1 MKQERRMPMN
11 SLRRQLAA
19 KLSIGITLLTTP
31 IFVVALGIL
40 FLYSHHLLYQDTAT
54 HANNILQITSQHLR
68 SELGLVENAVNS
80 NAWLMEENFR
90 PDSLQS
96 ICHRLLRLNRTPV
109 TCQVVTDSVEMS
121 NIKLGFSVG
130 TTANGDTLF
139 YYSRALHP
147 DGDAIKGIVTAGL
160 PIKRLKTIIKQAE
173 QPFPV
178 CEFLLLENDQTF
190 DTEDAHVFYDELPDT
205 DWTLAL
211 ICPDSE
217 FEKSYRQ
224 LAHIAYFLF
233 IGGLLLIL
241 IICYLLTR
249 HTIKPLHKLLAY
261 TKNIVSGQYAEVIP
275 RSNRKDAIG
284 RLQNSVVVMQQSL
297 LEHVDSIRKTG
308 EETQKH
314 NEELARAQ
322 MLAEEG
328 VQKKAIFI
336 QNVSHQ
342 MRTPLNIIMGFADV
356 LGESLAAQQDSASQ
370 SLLQDAELADIT
382 ETMTHNAIHLR
393 RMVQMLYDSSEYG
406 TSQEL
411 FSGKSEY
418 VTINNIAQEC
428 IEYTRERFPKTTI
441 NFESNIPPRA
451 VVKTNHLYLMRTL
464 RELLFNAAKYSD
476 GQHIMLRISET
487 ISTIRFTVEDVG
499 PGILSDTLGMIF
511 KPFVK
516 VDDLSEGLGLGLPL
530 AKRHALSLG
539 GDLIYDVD
547 YHDGCRFIL
556 EVPK

>member
-1 MKQERRMPMN
+1 MN

-54 HANNILQITSQHLR
+54 HANNILQTTSQHLR

-121 NIKLGFSVG
+121 NIKLGFSVD

-139 YYSRALHP
+139 YYSRALRP
-147 DGDAIKGIVTAGL
+147 DGDAVKGIVTAGL

-249 HTIKPLHKLLAY
+249 HTIKPLHKLLAH
-261 TKNIVSGQYAEVIP
+261 TKNIVSGKYAEVIP
-275 RSNRKDAIG
+275 RSNHKDAIG

-308 EETQKH
+308 EETKKH

-342 MRTPLNIIMGFADV
+342 MRTPLNIVMGFADV
-356 LGESLAAQQDSASQ
+356 LGESLAAQQDGASQ

-499 PGILSDTLGMIF
+499 PGIPSDTLGMIF

-539 GDLIYDVD
+539 GDLLYDAD

>member
-1 MKQERRMPMN
+1 MN

-54 HANNILQITSQHLR
+54 HANNILQTTSQHLR

-121 NIKLGFSVG
+121 NIKLGFSVD

-139 YYSRALHP
+139 YYSRALRP
-147 DGDAIKGIVTAGL
+147 DGDAVKGIVTAGL

-275 RSNRKDAIG
+275 RSNHKDAIG

-308 EETQKH
+308 EETKKH

-342 MRTPLNIIMGFADV
+342 MRTPLNIVMGFADV

-382 ETMTHNAIHLR
+382 ETMTYNAIHLR

-499 PGILSDTLGMIF
+499 PGIPSDTLGMIF
-511 KPFVK
+511 KPFGK

-539 GDLIYDVD
+539 GDLLYDAD

>member
-1 MKQERRMPMN
+1 MPMN

-54 HANNILQITSQHLR
+54 HANNILQTTSQHLR

-121 NIKLGFSVG
+121 NIKLGFSVD

-139 YYSRALHP
+139 YYSRALRP
-147 DGDAIKGIVTAGL
+147 DGDAVKGIVTAGL

-249 HTIKPLHKLLAY
+249 HTIKPLHKLLAH

-308 EETQKH
+308 EETKKH

-342 MRTPLNIIMGFADV
+342 MRTPLNIVMGFADV

-499 PGILSDTLGMIF
+499 PGIPSDTLGMIF
-511 KPFVK
+511 KPFGK

-539 GDLIYDVD
+539 GDLTYDVD

>member
-1 MKQERRMPMN
+1 MN

-54 HANNILQITSQHLR
+54 HANNILQTTSQHLR

-96 ICHRLLRLNRTPV
+96 ICRRLLRLNRTPV

-121 NIKLGFSVG
+121 NIKLGFSVD

-139 YYSRALHP
+139 YYSRALRP
-147 DGDAIKGIVTAGL
+147 DGDAVKGIVTAGL

-249 HTIKPLHKLLAY
+249 HTIKPLHKLLTH

-275 RSNRKDAIG
+275 RSNHKDAIG

-356 LGESLAAQQDSASQ
+356 LGESLAAQQDGASQ

-393 RMVQMLYDSSEYG
+393 RMVQMLYDSSEYS

-499 PGILSDTLGMIF
+499 PGIPSDTLGMIF

-539 GDLIYDVD
+539 GDLTYDVD

>member
-1 MKQERRMPMN
+1 MN

-54 HANNILQITSQHLR
+54 HANNILQTTSQHLR

-121 NIKLGFSVG
+121 NIKLGFSVD

-139 YYSRALHP
+139 YYSRALRP
-147 DGDAIKGIVTAGL
+147 DGDAVKGIVTAGL

-275 RSNRKDAIG
+275 RSNHKDAIG

-308 EETQKH
+308 EETKKH

-382 ETMTHNAIHLR
+382 ETMTYNAIHRR

-539 GDLIYDVD
+539 GDLTYDVD

>member
-1 MKQERRMPMN
+1 MN

-54 HANNILQITSQHLR
+54 HANNILQTTSQHLR

-121 NIKLGFSVG
+121 NIKLGFSVD

-139 YYSRALHP
+139 YYSRALRP
-147 DGDAIKGIVTAGL
+147 DGDAVKGIVTAGL

-249 HTIKPLHKLLAY
+249 HTIKLLHKLLTH

-275 RSNRKDAIG
+275 RSNHKDAIG

-308 EETQKH
+308 EETKKH

-342 MRTPLNIIMGFADV
+342 MRTPLNIVMGFADV

-499 PGILSDTLGMIF
+499 PGIPSDTLGMIF

-539 GDLIYDVD
+539 GDLLYDAD

>member
-1 MKQERRMPMN
+1 MN

-54 HANNILQITSQHLR
+54 HANNILQTTSQHLR

-121 NIKLGFSVG
+121 NIKLGFSVD

-139 YYSRALHP
+139 YYSRALRP
-147 DGDAIKGIVTAGL
+147 DGDAVKGIVTAGL

-249 HTIKPLHKLLAY
+249 HTIKPLHKLLTH

-275 RSNRKDAIG
+275 RSNHKDAIG

-308 EETQKH
+308 EETKKH

-342 MRTPLNIIMGFADV
+342 MRTPLNIVMGFADV
-356 LGESLAAQQDSASQ
+356 LGESLAAQQDGASQ

-382 ETMTHNAIHLR
+382 ETMTYNAIHLR

-499 PGILSDTLGMIF
+499 PGIPSDTLGMIF
-511 KPFVK
+511 KPFGK

-539 GDLIYDVD
+539 GDLLYDAD

>member
-1 MKQERRMPMN
+1 MPMN

-54 HANNILQITSQHLR
+54 HANNILQTTSQHLR

-121 NIKLGFSVG
+121 NIKLGFSVD

-139 YYSRALHP
+139 YYSRALRP
-147 DGDAIKGIVTAGL
+147 DGDAVKGIVTAGL

-308 EETQKH
+308 EETKKH

>member
-1 MKQERRMPMN
+1 MN

-19 KLSIGITLLTTP
+19 KLSIGITLLTIP

-54 HANNILQITSQHLR
+54 HANNILQTTSQHLR
-68 SELGLVENAVNS
+68 SELGLMENAVNS

-96 ICHRLLRLNRTPV
+96 ICHRLLMLNRTPV

-121 NIKLGFSVG
+121 NIKLGFSVD

-139 YYSRALHP
+139 YYSRALRP
-147 DGDAIKGIVTAGL
+147 DGDAVKGIVTAGL

-249 HTIKPLHKLLAY
+249 HTIKPLHKLLAH

-308 EETQKH
+308 EETKKH

-342 MRTPLNIIMGFADV
+342 MRTPLNIVMGFADV
-356 LGESLAAQQDSASQ
+356 LGESLAAQQDGASQ

-393 RMVQMLYDSSEYG
+393 RMVQMLYDSSEYS

-499 PGILSDTLGMIF
+499 PGIPSDTLGLIF

>member
-1 MKQERRMPMN
+1 MN

-121 NIKLGFSVG
+121 NIKLGFSVD

-139 YYSRALHP
+139 YYSRALRP
-147 DGDAIKGIVTAGL
+147 DGDAVKGIVTAGL

-308 EETQKH
+308 EETKKH

>member
-1 MKQERRMPMN
+1 MN

-54 HANNILQITSQHLR
+54 HANNILQTTSQHLR

-121 NIKLGFSVG
+121 NIKLGFSVD

-139 YYSRALHP
+139 YYSRALRP
-147 DGDAIKGIVTAGL
+147 DGDAVKGIVTAGL

-249 HTIKPLHKLLAY
+249 HTIKPLHKLLAH

-275 RSNRKDAIG
+275 RSNHKDAIG

-308 EETQKH
+308 EETKKH

-342 MRTPLNIIMGFADV
+342 MRTPLNIVMGFADV

-382 ETMTHNAIHLR
+382 ETMTYNAIHLR

-499 PGILSDTLGMIF
+499 PGIPSDTLGMIF

-539 GDLIYDVD
+539 GDLLYDAD

>member
-1 MKQERRMPMN
+1 MN

-54 HANNILQITSQHLR
+54 HANNILQTTSQHLR

-121 NIKLGFSVG
+121 NIKLGFSVD

-139 YYSRALHP
+139 YYSRALRP
-147 DGDAIKGIVTAGL
+147 DGDAVKGIVTAGL

-249 HTIKPLHKLLAY
+249 HTIKPLHKLLAH
-261 TKNIVSGQYAEVIP
+261 TKNIVSGKYAEVIP
-275 RSNRKDAIG
+275 RSNHKDAIG

-308 EETQKH
+308 EETKKH

-342 MRTPLNIIMGFADV
+342 MRTPLNIVMGFADV

-499 PGILSDTLGMIF
+499 PGIPSDTLGMIF
-511 KPFVK
+511 KPFGK

-539 GDLIYDVD
+539 GDLLYDAD

>member
-1 MKQERRMPMN
+1 MN

-54 HANNILQITSQHLR
+54 HANNILQTTSQHLR

-121 NIKLGFSVG
+121 NIKLGFSVD

-139 YYSRALHP
+139 YYSRALRP
-147 DGDAIKGIVTAGL
+147 DGDAVKGIVTAGL

-249 HTIKPLHKLLAY
+249 HTIKPLHKLLAH
-261 TKNIVSGQYAEVIP
+261 TKNIVSGKYAEVIP
-275 RSNRKDAIG
+275 RSNHKDAIG

-308 EETQKH
+308 EETKKH

-342 MRTPLNIIMGFADV
+342 MRTPLNIVMGFADV
-356 LGESLAAQQDSASQ
+356 LGESLAAQQDGASQ

-382 ETMTHNAIHLR
+382 ETMTYNAIHLR

-499 PGILSDTLGMIF
+499 PGIPSDTLGMIF
-511 KPFVK
+511 KPFGK

-539 GDLIYDVD
+539 GDLTYDVD

>member
-1 MKQERRMPMN
+1 MN

-19 KLSIGITLLTTP
+19 KLSIGITLLTIP

-54 HANNILQITSQHLR
+54 HANNILQTTSQHLR

-121 NIKLGFSVG
+121 NIKLGFSVD

-139 YYSRALHP
+139 YYSRALRP
-147 DGDAIKGIVTAGL
+147 DGDAVKGIVTAGL

-173 QPFPV
+173 QTFPV

-275 RSNRKDAIG
+275 RSNHKDAIG

-308 EETQKH
+308 EETKKH

-342 MRTPLNIIMGFADV
+342 MRTPLNIVMGFADV

-499 PGILSDTLGMIF
+499 PGIPSDTLGMIF
-511 KPFVK
+511 KPFGK

-539 GDLIYDVD
+539 GDLTYDVD

>member
-1 MKQERRMPMN
+1 MN

-54 HANNILQITSQHLR
+54 HANNILQTTSQHLR

-121 NIKLGFSVG
+121 NIKLGFSVD

-139 YYSRALHP
+139 YYSRALRP
-147 DGDAIKGIVTAGL
+147 DGDAVKGIVTAGL

-249 HTIKPLHKLLAY
+249 HTIKPLHKLLTH

-275 RSNRKDAIG
+275 RSNHKDAIG

-308 EETQKH
+308 EETKKH

-342 MRTPLNIIMGFADV
+342 MRTPLNIVMGFADV

-476 GQHIMLRISET
+476 GQHIMLRITET

-499 PGILSDTLGMIF
+499 PGIPSDTLGMIF
-511 KPFVK
+511 KPFGK

-539 GDLIYDVD
+539 GDLLYDAD

>member
-1 MKQERRMPMN
+1 MN

-54 HANNILQITSQHLR
+54 HANNILQTTSQHLR

-96 ICHRLLRLNRTPV
+96 ICHRLLMLNRTPV

-121 NIKLGFSVG
+121 NIKLGFSVD

-139 YYSRALHP
+139 YYSRALRP
-147 DGDAIKGIVTAGL
+147 DGDAVKGIVTAGL

-249 HTIKPLHKLLAY
+249 HTIKPLHKLLAH
-261 TKNIVSGQYAEVIP
+261 TKNIVSGKYAEGIP

-308 EETQKH
+308 EETKKH

-342 MRTPLNIIMGFADV
+342 MRTPLNIVMGFADV

-499 PGILSDTLGMIF
+499 PGIPSDTLGMIF
-511 KPFVK
+511 KPFGK

-539 GDLIYDVD
+539 GDLLYDAD

>member
-1 MKQERRMPMN
+1 MN

-19 KLSIGITLLTTP
+19 KLSIGITLLTIP

-54 HANNILQITSQHLR
+54 HANNILQTTSQHLR

-121 NIKLGFSVG
+121 NIKLGFSVD

-139 YYSRALHP
+139 YYSRALRP
-147 DGDAIKGIVTAGL
+147 DGDAVKGIVTAGL

-249 HTIKPLHKLLAY
+249 HTIKPLHKLLAH

-308 EETQKH
+308 EETKKH

-322 MLAEEG
+322 MLAEQG

-342 MRTPLNIIMGFADV
+342 MRTPLNIVMGFADV

-499 PGILSDTLGMIF
+499 PGIPSDTLGMIF
-511 KPFVK
+511 KPFGK

-539 GDLIYDVD
+539 GDLLYDAD

>member
-1 MKQERRMPMN
+1 MN

-19 KLSIGITLLTTP
+19 KLSIGITLLTIP

-54 HANNILQITSQHLR
+54 HANNILQTTSQHLR

-121 NIKLGFSVG
+121 NIKLGFSVD

-139 YYSRALHP
+139 YYSRALRP
-147 DGDAIKGIVTAGL
+147 DGDAVKGIVTAGL

-297 LEHVDSIRKTG
+297 LEHVDSIRKTS
-308 EETQKH
+308 EETKKH

-476 GQHIMLRISET
+476 GQHIMLRITET

-499 PGILSDTLGMIF
+499 PGIPSDTLGMIF

-516 VDDLSEGLGLGLPL
+516 VDDLSEGLGLGIPL

>member
-1 MKQERRMPMN
+1 MN

-19 KLSIGITLLTTP
+19 KLSIGITLLTIP

-54 HANNILQITSQHLR
+54 HANNILQTTSQHLR

-96 ICHRLLRLNRTPV
+96 ICHRLLMLNRTPV

-121 NIKLGFSVG
+121 NIKLGFSVD

-139 YYSRALHP
+139 YYSRALRP
-147 DGDAIKGIVTAGL
+147 DGDAVKGIVTAGL

-249 HTIKPLHKLLAY
+249 HTIKPLHKLLAH
-261 TKNIVSGQYAEVIP
+261 TKNIVSGKYAEVIP
-275 RSNRKDAIG
+275 RSNHKDAIG

-356 LGESLAAQQDSASQ
+356 LGESLAAQQDGASQ

-393 RMVQMLYDSSEYG
+393 RMVQMLYDSSEYS

-499 PGILSDTLGMIF
+499 PGIPSDTLGMIF

-539 GDLIYDVD
+539 GDLTYDVD

>member
-1 MKQERRMPMN
+1 MN

-54 HANNILQITSQHLR
+54 HANNILQTTSQHLR

-121 NIKLGFSVG
+121 NIKLGFSVD

-139 YYSRALHP
+139 YYSRALRP
-147 DGDAIKGIVTAGL
+147 DGDAVKGIVTAGL

-308 EETQKH
+308 EETKKH

-342 MRTPLNIIMGFADV
+342 MRTPLNIVMGFADV

-499 PGILSDTLGMIF
+499 PGIPSDTLGMIF
-511 KPFVK
+511 KPFGK

-539 GDLIYDVD
+539 GDLTYDVD

>member
-1 MKQERRMPMN
+1 MN

-19 KLSIGITLLTTP
+19 KLSIGITLLTIP

-54 HANNILQITSQHLR
+54 HANNILQTTSQHLR

-121 NIKLGFSVG
+121 NIKLGFSVD

-139 YYSRALHP
+139 YYSRALRP
-147 DGDAIKGIVTAGL
+147 DGDAVKGIVTAGL

-249 HTIKPLHKLLAY
+249 HTIKPLHKLLAH
-261 TKNIVSGQYAEVIP
+261 TKNIVSGKYAEVIPRSNHKYAEVIP

-356 LGESLAAQQDSASQ
+356 LGESLAAQQDGASQ

-382 ETMTHNAIHLR
+382 AKTYGADALR
-393 RMVQMLYDSSEYG
+393 Q
-406 TSQEL
+406 
-411 FSGKSEY
+411 F
-418 VTINNIAQEC
+418 
-428 IEYTRERFPKTTI
+428 
-441 NFESNIPPRA
+441 
-451 VVKTNHLYLMRTL
+451 
-464 RELLFNAAKYSD
+464 
-476 GQHIMLRISET
+476 
-487 ISTIRFTVEDVG
+487 
-499 PGILSDTLGMIF
+499 
-511 KPFVK
+511 
-516 VDDLSEGLGLGLPL
+516 
-530 AKRHALSLG
+530 
-539 GDLIYDVD
+539 
-547 YHDGCRFIL
+547 
-556 EVPK
+556 

>member
-1 MKQERRMPMN
+1 MSMN

-19 KLSIGITLLTTP
+19 KLSIGITLLTIP

-139 YYSRALHP
+139 YYSRALRP

-211 ICPDSE
+211 VCPDSE

-249 HTIKPLHKLLAY
+249 HTIKPLHKLLPH

-297 LEHVDSIRKTG
+297 LELVDSIRKTG
-308 EETQKH
+308 EETKKH

-342 MRTPLNIIMGFADV
+342 MRTPLNIVMGFADV

-499 PGILSDTLGMIF
+499 PGIPSDTLGMIF

-539 GDLIYDVD
+539 GDLLYDAD

>member
-1 MKQERRMPMN
+1 MN

-54 HANNILQITSQHLR
+54 HANNILQTTSQHLR

-121 NIKLGFSVG
+121 NIKLGFSVD

-139 YYSRALHP
+139 YYSRALRP
-147 DGDAIKGIVTAGL
+147 DGDAVKGIVTAGL

-249 HTIKPLHKLLAY
+249 HTIKPLHKLLAH
-261 TKNIVSGQYAEVIP
+261 TKNIVSGKYAEVIP
-275 RSNRKDAIG
+275 RSNHKDAIG

-308 EETQKH
+308 EETKKH

-342 MRTPLNIIMGFADV
+342 MRTPLNIVMGFADV
-356 LGESLAAQQDSASQ
+356 LGESLAAQQDGASQ

-382 ETMTHNAIHLR
+382 ETMTYNAIHLR

-499 PGILSDTLGMIF
+499 PGIPSDTLGMIF
-511 KPFVK
+511 KPFGK

-539 GDLIYDVD
+539 GDLLYDAD

>member
-1 MKQERRMPMN
+1 MN

-54 HANNILQITSQHLR
+54 HANNILQTTSQHLR

-121 NIKLGFSVG
+121 NIKLGFSVD

-139 YYSRALHP
+139 YYSRALRP
-147 DGDAIKGIVTAGL
+147 DGDAVKGIVTAGL

-249 HTIKPLHKLLAY
+249 HTIKPLHKLLAH

-275 RSNRKDAIG
+275 RSNHKDAIG

-308 EETQKH
+308 EETKKH

-499 PGILSDTLGMIF
+499 PGIPSDTLGMIF
-511 KPFVK
+511 KPFGK

-539 GDLIYDVD
+539 GDLTYDVD

>member
-1 MKQERRMPMN
+1 MN

-19 KLSIGITLLTTP
+19 KLSIGITLLTIP

-54 HANNILQITSQHLR
+54 HANNILQTTSQHLR

-121 NIKLGFSVG
+121 NIKLGFSVD

-139 YYSRALHP
+139 YYSRALRP
-147 DGDAIKGIVTAGL
+147 DGDAVKGIVTAGL

-249 HTIKPLHKLLAY
+249 HTIKPLHKLLAH
-261 TKNIVSGQYAEVIP
+261 TKNIVSGKYAEVIP
-275 RSNRKDAIG
+275 RSNHKDAIG

-308 EETQKH
+308 EETKKH

-342 MRTPLNIIMGFADV
+342 MRTPLNIVMGFADV

-499 PGILSDTLGMIF
+499 PGIPSDTLGMIF
-511 KPFVK
+511 KPFGK

-539 GDLIYDVD
+539 GDLTYDVD

>member
-1 MKQERRMPMN
+1 MN

-54 HANNILQITSQHLR
+54 HANNILQTTSQHLR

-121 NIKLGFSVG
+121 NIKLGFSVD

-139 YYSRALHP
+139 YYSRALRP
-147 DGDAIKGIVTAGL
+147 DGDAVKGIVTAGL

-249 HTIKPLHKLLAY
+249 HTIKPLHKLLAH

-275 RSNRKDAIG
+275 RSNHKDAIG

-308 EETQKH
+308 EETKKH

-342 MRTPLNIIMGFADV
+342 MRTPLNIVMGFADV
-356 LGESLAAQQDSASQ
+356 LGESLAAQQDGASQ

-382 ETMTHNAIHLR
+382 ETMTYNAIHLR

-499 PGILSDTLGMIF
+499 PGIPSDTLGMIF

-539 GDLIYDVD
+539 GDLLYDAD

>member
-1 MKQERRMPMN
+1 MN

-54 HANNILQITSQHLR
+54 HANNILQTTSQHLR

-96 ICHRLLRLNRTPV
+96 ICHRLLMLNRTPV

-121 NIKLGFSVG
+121 NIKLGFSVD

-139 YYSRALHP
+139 YYSRALRP
-147 DGDAIKGIVTAGL
+147 DGDAVKGIVTAGL

-275 RSNRKDAIG
+275 RSNHKDAIG

-308 EETQKH
+308 EETKKH

-342 MRTPLNIIMGFADV
+342 MRTPLNIVMGFADV
-356 LGESLAAQQDSASQ
+356 LGESLAAQQDGASQ

-499 PGILSDTLGMIF
+499 PGIPSDTLGMIF
-511 KPFVK
+511 KPFGK

-539 GDLIYDVD
+539 GDLLYDAD

>member
-1 MKQERRMPMN
+1 MPMN

-54 HANNILQITSQHLR
+54 HANNILQTTSQHLR

-96 ICHRLLRLNRTPV
+96 ICHRLLMLNRTPV

-121 NIKLGFSVG
+121 NIKLGFSVD

-139 YYSRALHP
+139 YYSRALRP
-147 DGDAIKGIVTAGL
+147 DGDAVKGIVTAGL

-249 HTIKPLHKLLAY
+249 HTIKPLHKLLAH

-275 RSNRKDAIG
+275 RSNHKDAIG

-308 EETQKH
+308 EETKKH

-342 MRTPLNIIMGFADV
+342 MRTPLNIVMGFADV

-499 PGILSDTLGMIF
+499 PGIPSDTLGMIF

-539 GDLIYDVD
+539 GDLLYDAD

>member
-1 MKQERRMPMN
+1 MN

-54 HANNILQITSQHLR
+54 HANNILQTTSQHLR

-121 NIKLGFSVG
+121 NIKLGFSVD

-139 YYSRALHP
+139 YYSRALRP
-147 DGDAIKGIVTAGL
+147 DGDAVKGIVTAGL

-249 HTIKPLHKLLAY
+249 HTIKPLHKLLAH
-261 TKNIVSGQYAEVIP
+261 TKNIVSGKYAEGIP

-308 EETQKH
+308 EETKKH

-342 MRTPLNIIMGFADV
+342 MRTPLNIVMGFADV

-499 PGILSDTLGMIF
+499 PGIPSDTLGMIF
-511 KPFVK
+511 KPFGK

-539 GDLIYDVD
+539 GDLTYDVD

>member
-1 MKQERRMPMN
+1 MN

-19 KLSIGITLLTTP
+19 KLSIGITLLTIP

-54 HANNILQITSQHLR
+54 HANNILQTTSQHLR

-121 NIKLGFSVG
+121 NIKLGFSVD

-139 YYSRALHP
+139 YYSRALRP
-147 DGDAIKGIVTAGL
+147 DGDAVKGIVTAGL

-308 EETQKH
+308 EETKKH

-342 MRTPLNIIMGFADV
+342 MRTPLNIVMGFADV

-499 PGILSDTLGMIF
+499 PGIPSDTLGMIF
-511 KPFVK
+511 KPFGK

-539 GDLIYDVD
+539 GDLLYDAD

>member
-1 MKQERRMPMN
+1 MN

-54 HANNILQITSQHLR
+54 HANNILQTTSQHLR

-121 NIKLGFSVG
+121 NIKLGFSVD

-139 YYSRALHP
+139 YYSRALRP
-147 DGDAIKGIVTAGL
+147 DGDAVKGIVTAGL

-249 HTIKPLHKLLAY
+249 HTIKPLHKLLAH

-308 EETQKH
+308 EETKKH

-476 GQHIMLRISET
+476 GQHIMLRITET

-499 PGILSDTLGMIF
+499 PGIPSDTLGMIF

>member
-1 MKQERRMPMN
+1 MN

-54 HANNILQITSQHLR
+54 HANNILQTTSQHLR
-68 SELGLVENAVNS
+68 RELGLVENAVNS

-121 NIKLGFSVG
+121 NIKLGFSVD

-139 YYSRALHP
+139 YYSRALRP
-147 DGDAIKGIVTAGL
+147 DGDAVKGIVTAGL

-249 HTIKPLHKLLAY
+249 HTIKPLHKLLTH

-308 EETQKH
+308 EETKKH

-342 MRTPLNIIMGFADV
+342 MRTPLNIVMGFADV

-499 PGILSDTLGMIF
+499 PGIPSDTLGMIF
-511 KPFVK
+511 KPFGK

-539 GDLIYDVD
+539 GDLLYDAD

>member
-1 MKQERRMPMN
+1 MN

-54 HANNILQITSQHLR
+54 HANNILQTTSQHLR

-121 NIKLGFSVG
+121 NIKLGFSVD

-139 YYSRALHP
+139 YYSRALRP
-147 DGDAIKGIVTAGL
+147 DGDAVKGIVTAGL

-249 HTIKPLHKLLAY
+249 HTIKPLHKLLAH
-261 TKNIVSGQYAEVIP
+261 TKNIVSGKYAEVIP
-275 RSNRKDAIG
+275 RSNHKDAIG

-308 EETQKH
+308 EETKKH

-342 MRTPLNIIMGFADV
+342 MRTPLNIVMGFADV
-356 LGESLAAQQDSASQ
+356 LGESLAAQQDGASQ

-476 GQHIMLRISET
+476 GQHIMLRITET

-499 PGILSDTLGMIF
+499 PGIPSDTLGMIF

-539 GDLIYDVD
+539 GDLTYDVD

>member
-1 MKQERRMPMN
+1 MN

-54 HANNILQITSQHLR
+54 HANNILQTTSQHLR

-121 NIKLGFSVG
+121 NIKLGFSVD

-139 YYSRALHP
+139 YYSRALRP
-147 DGDAIKGIVTAGL
+147 DGDAVKGIVTAGL

-249 HTIKPLHKLLAY
+249 HTIKPLHKLLTH

-308 EETQKH
+308 EETKKH

-342 MRTPLNIIMGFADV
+342 MRTPLNIVMGFADV

-499 PGILSDTLGMIF
+499 PGIPSDTLGMIF

-539 GDLIYDVD
+539 GDLLYDAD

>member
-1 MKQERRMPMN
+1 MN

-54 HANNILQITSQHLR
+54 HANNILQTTSQHLR
-68 SELGLVENAVNS
+68 RELGLVENAVNS

-121 NIKLGFSVG
+121 NIKLGFSVD

-139 YYSRALHP
+139 YYSRALRP

-211 ICPDSE
+211 VCPDSE

-249 HTIKPLHKLLAY
+249 HTIKPLHKLLAH
-261 TKNIVSGQYAEVIP
+261 TKNIVSGKYAEGIP

-308 EETQKH
+308 EETKKH

-342 MRTPLNIIMGFADV
+342 MRTPLNIVMGFADV

-499 PGILSDTLGMIF
+499 PGIPSDTLGMIF
-511 KPFVK
+511 KPFGK

-539 GDLIYDVD
+539 GDLLYDAD

>member
-1 MKQERRMPMN
+1 MN

-54 HANNILQITSQHLR
+54 HANNILQTTSQHLR

-121 NIKLGFSVG
+121 NIKLGFSVD

-139 YYSRALHP
+139 YYSRALRP
-147 DGDAIKGIVTAGL
+147 DGDAVKGIVTAGL

-249 HTIKPLHKLLAY
+249 HTIKPLHKLLTH

-275 RSNRKDAIG
+275 RSNHKDAIG

-308 EETQKH
+308 EETKKH

-382 ETMTHNAIHLR
+382 ETMTYNAIHLR

-476 GQHIMLRISET
+476 GQHIMLRITET

-499 PGILSDTLGMIF
+499 PGIPSDTLGMIF

-516 VDDLSEGLGLGLPL
+516 VDDLSEGLGLGIPL

>member
-1 MKQERRMPMN
+1 MN

-54 HANNILQITSQHLR
+54 HANNILQTTSQHLR

-121 NIKLGFSVG
+121 NIKLGFSVD

-139 YYSRALHP
+139 YYSRALRP
-147 DGDAIKGIVTAGL
+147 DGDAVKGIVTAGL

-342 MRTPLNIIMGFADV
+342 MRTPLNIVMGFADV

-539 GDLIYDVD
+539 GDLLYDAD

>member
-1 MKQERRMPMN
+1 MN

-54 HANNILQITSQHLR
+54 HANNILQTTSQHLR

-121 NIKLGFSVG
+121 NIKLGFSVD

-139 YYSRALHP
+139 YYSRALRP
-147 DGDAIKGIVTAGL
+147 DGDAVKGIVTAGL

-205 DWTLAL
+205 GWTLAL

-249 HTIKPLHKLLAY
+249 HTIKPLHKLLTH

-356 LGESLAAQQDSASQ
+356 LGESLAAQQDGASQ

-393 RMVQMLYDSSEYG
+393 RMVQMLYDSSEYS

-499 PGILSDTLGMIF
+499 PGIPSDTLGMIF
-511 KPFVK
+511 KPFGK

-539 GDLIYDVD
+539 GDLTYDVD

>member
-1 MKQERRMPMN
+1 MN

-19 KLSIGITLLTTP
+19 KLSIGITLLTIP

-96 ICHRLLRLNRTPV
+96 ICHRLLMLNRTPV

-121 NIKLGFSVG
+121 NIKLGFSVD

-139 YYSRALHP
+139 YYSRALRP

-190 DTEDAHVFYDELPDT
+190 DTENAHVFYDELPDT

-224 LAHIAYFLF
+224 LGHIAYFLF

-249 HTIKPLHKLLAY
+249 HTIKPLHKLLTH

-308 EETQKH
+308 EETKKH
-314 NEELARAQ
+314 NEELACAQ

-342 MRTPLNIIMGFADV
+342 MRTPLNIVMGFADV

-539 GDLIYDVD
+539 GDLLYDAD